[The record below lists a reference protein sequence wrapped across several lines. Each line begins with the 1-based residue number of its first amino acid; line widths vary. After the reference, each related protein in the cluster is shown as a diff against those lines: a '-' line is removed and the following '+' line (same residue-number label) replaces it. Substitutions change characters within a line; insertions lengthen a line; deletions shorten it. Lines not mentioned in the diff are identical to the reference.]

1 MRQPATDPETV
12 FDRAEDTPSA
22 GGQFIAWATGRSE
35 AARILRFAA
44 IGGLSTLIYA
54 VLTLALSDRHGLGMP
69 ATIASIAGYG
79 AGAVFSY
86 CGHRFVTFMSGGA
99 VGFEIPRFA
108 IATAIGFLLSLALA
122 AVLTDLAGVSSSVP
136 VALSSILVPA
146 LNFVMLRKFV
156 FVAASR

>member
-1 MRQPATDPETV
+1 M
-12 FDRAEDTPSA
+12 S
-22 GGQFIAWATGRSE
+22 RSE
-35 AARILRFAA
+35 SARILRFVA
-44 IGGLSTLIYA
+44 IGGVSTSIYA

-69 ATIASIAGYG
+69 VTFASIGGYG

-86 CGHRFVTFMSGGA
+86 CGHRFVTFMSDGA

-108 IATAIGFLLSLALA
+108 IATATGFLLSLALA
-122 AVLTDLAGVSSSVP
+122 AVLTDLAGLSPSVP

-156 FVAASR
+156 FVAANR